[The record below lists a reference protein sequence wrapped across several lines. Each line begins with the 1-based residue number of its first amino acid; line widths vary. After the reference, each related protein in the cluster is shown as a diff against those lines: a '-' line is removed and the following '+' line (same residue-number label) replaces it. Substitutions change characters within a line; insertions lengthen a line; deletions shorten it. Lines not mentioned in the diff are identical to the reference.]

1 MFGAP
6 GEIRTPDQLVRSQ
19 LLYPAELRARGA
31 RSIHM
36 INQSGNDNFDAE
48 PNLRKLLPWIKENRK
63 SYDRVHFQLYFLVLS
78 L

>member
-1 MFGAP
+1 
-6 GEIRTPDQLVRSQ
+6 
-19 LLYPAELRARGA
+19 
-31 RSIHM
+31 M